1 MLDSEEPMT
10 GPADDEESDLT
21 LIGWQESVAL
31 PALGAGPLIAKIDTG
46 ARSAALHADDI
57 RIWGH
62 GQRRKVRFKVPRSTR
77 SKRTVDCELPLHD
90 LRRVKSS
97 NGLVELRAVVTTP
110 IKIGDHVINA
120 EVTLTARSDMG
131 AAMLIGRSSLRGN
144 FLVDPARSFLRSK
157 RPKPKAK
164 T

>member
-1 MLDSEEPMT
+1 M
-10 GPADDEESDLT
+10 
-21 LIGWQESVAL
+21 
-31 PALGAGPLIAKIDTG
+31 ID
-46 ARSAALHADDI
+46 
-57 RIWGH
+57 
-62 GQRRKVRFKVPRSTR
+62 
-77 SKRTVDCELPLHD
+77 
-90 LRRVKSS
+90 
-97 NGLVELRAVVTTP
+97 
-110 IKIGDHVINA
+110 A

>member
-1 MLDSEEPMT
+1 MLDSEARMT
-10 GPADDEESDLT
+10 GSADYDESDLA

-31 PALGAGPLIAKIDTG
+31 PELGAGPLIAKIDTG

-62 GQRRKVRFKVPRSTR
+62 GQRRKVRFRVPRNAR
-77 SKRTVDCELPLHD
+77 SKRTIECELPLHD

-97 NGLVELRAVVTTP
+97 NGQTELRAVVSTA
-110 IKIGDHVINA
+110 IKIGNHIIEA
-120 EVTLTARSDMG
+120 EVTLTTRSDMG
-131 AAMLIGRSSLRGN
+131 AAMLIGRSSLRGM

-157 RPKPKAK
+157 RPTPKK
-164 T
+164 